1 MAAATLTT
9 LDRAL
14 LGIIDRGRASGYDIH
29 RLFSAT
35 PMAVFSSSPGSIYPA
50 LARLERRGLLRARL
64 DSATEA
70 RPRRVYSI
78 TRQGVAALEAWLRE
92 PVTREELVRD
102 ARLPVLRFSLAERR
116 LTRAQA
122 ISYLE
127 GYRRALAD
135 YGKELESYLEQLE
148 GGEELHPAL
157 ALRSGIDGFRC
168 QARWVDHAIADLER
182 AEAEER

>member
-1 MAAATLTT
+1 MPDAPLTT

-14 LGIIDRGRASGYDIH
+14 LGIIDRGPSSGYDIH

-35 PMAVFSSSPGSIYPA
+35 PMAVFSASPGSIYPA
-50 LARLERRGLLRARL
+50 LARLERRGLLRAKL

-102 ARLPVLRFSLAERR
+102 ARLPVLRFSLK
-116 LTRAQA
+116 RARDLPA
-122 ISYLE
+122 
-127 GYRRALAD
+127 GA
-135 YGKELESYLEQLE
+135 GE
-148 GGEELHPAL
+148 GGHPTSSARF
-157 ALRSGIDGFRC
+157 AKRHRGISLPSPMGRPRHRRPR
-168 QARWVDHAIADLER
+168 ARGS
-182 AEAEER
+182 